1 MVDMSMLSVVATSA
15 AGVVASN
22 AAEVGATALSA
33 SDWWDFFLHFLTL
46 SMLSIGGAITT
57 VPDMHRYVVGTK
69 HWLSDETLTASVA
82 LAQAAPG
89 PNLLFVPVVGF
100 QIAGLMGAAVALVG
114 MLLPSTVLALTISRW
129 THKHRQAVGVRAFVA
144 GMMPI
149 TLGLLLST
157 SWVLMKATPGTPVGW
172 LLMLGTAWVT
182 WRKRV
187 APVWLIAA
195 GGLVG
200 ALGLI

>member
-1 MVDMSMLSVVATSA
+1 MSTLVVVAQSA
-15 AGVVASN
+15 VGVGVSAG
-22 AAEVGATALSA
+22 AAALSPT
-33 SDWWDFFLHFLTL
+33 DWWDFFLHFLTL

-100 QIAGLMGAAVALVG
+100 QIAGWMGAAVALVG
-114 MLLPSTVLALTISRW
+114 MLLPSTVLALSISRW
-129 THKHRQAVGVRAFVA
+129 THKHRQAIGVRAFVA

-149 TLGLLLST
+149 TLGLLIAT
-157 SWVLMKATPGTPVGW
+157 SWVLMQALPQKPMVW
-172 LLMLGTAWVT
+172 LLVLGAAWMA
-182 WRKRV
+182 WRTRI
-187 APVWLIAA
+187 APVLLIAFGA
-195 GGLVG
+195 AMG
-200 ALGLI
+200 ALGLL